1 MIIPLLREFKAL
13 QVLDLISPQMEIMIW
28 LVKKLTNLGD
38 GVSPS
43 AAVTRKQLDSSGFGD
58 IKADINLKK
67 FLQY

>member
-1 MIIPLLREFKAL
+1 
-13 QVLDLISPQMEIMIW
+13 MEIMIW
-28 LVKKLTNLGD
+28 LLVEKLTNLGD
-38 GVSPS
+38 GVSPT